1 MKGGISHRSTETFTS
16 VRGEETLNTPSCV
29 FILPFKAV
37 ICSICAVSIFLSC
50 ARPEIATN
58 SPIASNQIFD
68 IFICMIR
75 PFFMYNEIP
84 ITSLIFSFK

>member
-16 VRGEETLNTPSCV
+16 ARGEETLNTPSSV
-29 FILPFKAV
+29 FILPFKPV

-50 ARPEIATN
+50 ARPQIATD
-58 SPIASNQIFD
+58 SPSASNETFD
-68 IFICMIR
+68 IFICMMR

-84 ITSLIFSFK
+84 ITLLIFSFK